1 MLFNICLEFVKTFC
15 CEGQFSFL
23 SRNGWLGHSHS
34 KVNSDTEFH
43 LESIDTAAVIG
54 NGICIHYSLPTESL
68 FLTINTE
75 PNVYKSFCYTNVE
88 ISQNSDDPEKTFG
101 IAKNGV
107 WLKPIPPKGSTPSQT
122 PSSESSK
129 GTKSKKYRGALKTST
144 STSESSDSGSEKK
157 LNYMR
162 NFTDVNGHPGIV
174 TANYG
179 SNIAIITSQRTQVG
193 FDISFLK
200 TQTVSNRLSKSSTYL
215 KTYVRSI
222 SRFCTIKDLFLI

>member
-1 MLFNICLEFVKTFC
+1 MSGPQTGTC
-15 CEGQFSFL
+15 
-23 SRNGWLGHSHS
+23 S
-34 KVNSDTEFH
+34 KINLDTEFH

-107 WLKPIPPKGSTPSQT
+107 WLKPISPKGSTQSQT

-193 FDISFLK
+193 FQLISF
-200 TQTVSNRLSKSSTYL
+200 SNWFMRTAN
-215 KTYVRSI
+215 RNI
-222 SRFCTIKDLFLI
+222 PLI

>member
-1 MLFNICLEFVKTFC
+1 MY
-15 CEGQFSFL
+15 
-23 SRNGWLGHSHS
+23 
-34 KVNSDTEFH
+34 SDTEFH
-43 LESIDTAAVIG
+43 LESIDTSAVIG

-88 ISQNSDDPEKTFG
+88 ISPNPDDPEKTFG

-107 WLKPIPPKGSTPSQT
+107 WLKPMVPKGSTPSQT
-122 PSSESSK
+122 PTSSEGSK

-174 TANYG
+174 TANFG

-193 FDISFLK
+193 F
-200 TQTVSNRLSKSSTYL
+200 
-215 KTYVRSI
+215 SI
-222 SRFCTIKDLFLI
+222 SLELYYCSNQYQLYN

>member
-1 MLFNICLEFVKTFC
+1 M
-15 CEGQFSFL
+15 
-23 SRNGWLGHSHS
+23 
-34 KVNSDTEFH
+34 
-43 LESIDTAAVIG
+43 ESIDTSAVIG

-88 ISQNSDDPEKTFG
+88 INQNPDDPEKTLG

-107 WLKPIPPKGSTPSQT
+107 WLKPMVPKGSTPSQT
-122 PSSESSK
+122 PTSSESSK

-179 SNIAIITSQRTQVG
+179 SNIAIITSQRTQASFQ
-193 FDISFLK
+193 FDCTISSEFEQPRKL
-200 TQTVSNRLSKSSTYL
+200 STYL
-215 KTYVRSI
+215 KTNIRSI
-222 SRFCTIKDLFLI
+222 SRFYMIKDLSLIWLVHVTISVTRQKFKHLFWQ